1 MPLTSRLLKSLTSW
15 STELFTGVEGGD
27 PAAEPVAWHPAEV
40 VTLPGDEAFGRKVS
54 SSAIPTTTK
63 TTIAAARAEIAS
75 LLRGLRAACLKL
87 ANVKQPL
94 LVSILAGQY

>member
-1 MPLTSRLLKSLTSW
+1 MPLTSRLLKSLTSRLA
-15 STELFTGVEGGD
+15 ELFTGVEGGD

-63 TTIAAARAEIAS
+63 TTTAAAIAEIAS
-75 LLRGLRAACLKL
+75 LLRGLGAACLKP
-87 ANVKQPL
+87 AKMPNSPGWFL
-94 LVSILAGQY
+94 L